1 MTVRAGPLAPLTGPL
16 AGVGVLAL
24 VVAARLR
31 PLANGDLLWQ
41 IAAGDAIAAQRRR
54 LSVDLFS
61 ASFRGAPLHD
71 HEPLWEL
78 LVSTLHRL
86 SGFAGLWWV
95 ALLFASGGALA
106 AHRAA
111 ARIAPSEAARVIALA
126 LVVVAVAP
134 RLDLRAEWIAFA
146 AIAIAHALRPR
157 HWAAPV
163 LVAAFAAPF
172 HALSLLCALVPL
184 AHLRDRRDYLAAAL
198 VPLVVF
204 AISPAAILSVLDHLR
219 APTFSAHLVEYYSPL
234 RFMAASGD
242 PAPLI
247 ALTLAAVAAVG
258 VSAREDRRLLL
269 LLMVPALF
277 RVRFTALC
285 LLGALPLVVGGVA
298 VVLDRALAR
307 VRLAPALALLVC
319 GVAITLLTRDLGLK
333 PVIAFDWSEQP
344 VEAVRR
350 VRPDARLFHAF
361 NFGAYLIYARRPVW
375 IDPRAATLYPDAH
388 ARAYYATTV
397 DDLGR
402 FDTVLLPVRHK
413 STAPLRAALRRDPRF
428 RVVYEDAVAVVFVS
442 ASR

>member
-1 MTVRAGPLAPLTGPL
+1 MTVRAGPRAPLAGPL
-16 AGVGVLAL
+16 AGVLAL

-31 PLANGDLLWQ
+31 PLANADLLWQ

-54 LSVDLFS
+54 LTVDLFS

-86 SGFAGLWWV
+86 GGFAALWWL
-95 ALLFASGGALA
+95 ALLLPLLAALA
-106 AHRAA
+106 AYLAA
-111 ARIAPSEAARVIALA
+111 GRVASSATARVIALA

-134 RLDLRAEWIAFA
+134 RLDLRAEWVPFA
-146 AIAIAHALRPR
+146 AIAVAHALRPR

-163 LVAAFAAPF
+163 VVAAFAAPF
-172 HALSLLCALVPL
+172 HALSLLVALVPL
-184 AHLRDRRDYLAAAL
+184 AHLRDRRDALAAAL

-204 AISPAAILSVLDHLR
+204 AISPAAVYSVVDHLR

-234 RFMAASGD
+234 RFVAASGD

-298 VVLDRALAR
+298 AVLDRALAR
-307 VRLAPALALLVC
+307 VRIAPAIALLVC
-319 GVAITLLTRDLGLK
+319 GVAITLLTRDLGLR

-344 VEAVRR
+344 VEAERR
-350 VRPDARLFHAF
+350 IRADARLFHAF
-361 NFGAYLIYARRPVW
+361 NFGAYLIYAKRPVW

-397 DDLGR
+397 DDLGP
-402 FDTVLLPVRHK
+402 FDTVLLHRRHRG
-413 STAPLRAALRRDPRF
+413 TAPLRAALYADPRF
-428 RVVYEDAVAVVFVS
+428 RIAYEDGVAVVFERS
-442 ASR
+442 PTH